1 MIRSLVRRNIVRTLA
16 IHRPANPQ
24 VCWMD
29 NSLSKQRHE
38 PPTRVLQ
45 YYYIR
50 GNAFQ
55 DGGGQTDGNYIKYYC
70 YYCVPSYRYNT
81 RVPQFFSYCCC
92 FCYLGVM
99 LGHPVNNNPVTRAPG
114 CRRLTAS
121 VV

>member
-55 DGGGQTDGNYIKYYC
+55 DGGLTDGNYIKYYC
-70 YYCVPSYRYNT
+70 YYYCIPSYRYT
-81 RVPQFFSYCCC
+81 
-92 FCYLGVM
+92 
-99 LGHPVNNNPVTRAPG
+99 TPG
-114 CRRLTAS
+114 CPNFSATVAAS
-121 VV
+121 VI

>member
-1 MIRSLVRRNIVRTLA
+1 MGVDDQVLSKKEYIVRTLA

-55 DGGGQTDGNYIKYYC
+55 DGGGLTDGNYIKYYC
-70 YYCVPSYRYNT
+70 YYCVPIAIGT
-81 RVPQFFSYCCC
+81 
-92 FCYLGVM
+92 
-99 LGHPVNNNPVTRAPG
+99 TPG
-114 CRRLTAS
+114 CPNFSATMAAS
-121 VV
+121 VI

>member
-1 MIRSLVRRNIVRTLA
+1 MGTDDQVLGKKEYIVRTLA

-55 DGGGQTDGNYIKYYC
+55 DGGLTDGNYIKYYC
-70 YYCVPSYRYNT
+70 YYCIPIGTQHQGVPIFQLLWLLLLFRSHVRS
-81 RVPQFFSYCCC
+81 PSK
-92 FCYLGVM
+92 
-99 LGHPVNNNPVTRAPG
+99 
-114 CRRLTAS
+114 
-121 VV
+121 